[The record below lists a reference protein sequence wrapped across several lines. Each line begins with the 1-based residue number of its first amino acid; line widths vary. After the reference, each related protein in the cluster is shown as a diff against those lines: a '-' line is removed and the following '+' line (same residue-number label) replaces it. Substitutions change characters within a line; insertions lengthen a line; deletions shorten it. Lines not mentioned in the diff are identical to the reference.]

1 MQSYRYTMNVAAVAE
16 GFGLETG
23 DCLTAYANGVKCGS
37 VEVGDAYT
45 EKSEPLYLTI
55 GGDKKTG
62 ITLAIERD
70 GEIVA
75 LATELM
81 TFCANTIV
89 GTPDNPFVVI
99 LSDATGID
107 FVPGNYEPGKW
118 YTTNGIRIATKPTRP
133 GVYIYNNS
141 KVVIKK

>member
-1 MQSYRYTMNVAAVAE
+1 
-16 GFGLETG
+16 
-23 DCLTAYANGVKCGS
+23 
-37 VEVGDAYT
+37 
-45 EKSEPLYLTI
+45 
-55 GGDKKTG
+55 
-62 ITLAIERD
+62 
-70 GEIVA
+70 
-75 LATELM
+75 M

-133 GVYIYNNS
+133 GV
-141 KVVIKK
+141 IKNKTK